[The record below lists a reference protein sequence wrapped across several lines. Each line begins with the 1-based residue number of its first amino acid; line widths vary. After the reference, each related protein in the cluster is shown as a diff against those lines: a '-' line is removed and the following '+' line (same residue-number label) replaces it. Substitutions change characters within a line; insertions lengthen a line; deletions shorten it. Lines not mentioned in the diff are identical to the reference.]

1 MRKMKDSGIEWLEKV
16 PIDWNIERLQ
26 WHLYEINVK
35 NNPIKT
41 TNILSLTNKRGVIPY
56 EEKGAQGN
64 ISKENYNEYKIAYKD
79 TIVANS
85 MNILIGS
92 VGYSNYEG
100 CVSPLY
106 YDFKEHV
113 GSNLKF
119 INYIMQTVQF
129 QKELRKYANGILEI
143 RLRVSA
149 DDILKTKVAIPS
161 LLEQQKIVLF
171 LDEKCKDINDAI
183 VEVENQVNLL
193 EEYKKSIIT
202 EKITF
207 GIKKNIKTK
216 HTNYMYWECIPED
229 WSLIDI
235 KYLFEIVKRIAGKE
249 GYDVLSVTQNGLK
262 VKDLSN
268 NEGQIAESYANYQFV
283 YPTDFVMNHM
293 DLLTGWVDC
302 STMFGVTSP
311 DYRVFKLRDKNNNLT
326 YYKYVLQSCYFN
338 KVFYSL
344 GNGVSNLGRWRLQT
358 DSFNNFLFP
367 VPSYEEQ
374 KQIAEYLDKKCN
386 EIDAIIEEKKKQIEM
401 LEQYKKSIIYE
412 YVTGKKEVPNE

>member
-100 CVSPLY
+100 CVSPVY
-106 YDFKEHV
+106 YVFKEHV